1 MKIGI
6 FLPNATFDLPGSPEV
21 GGIETFSFTVGEALQ
36 KLGHDVVLFGG
47 APKAGRTH
55 RTTTLTL
62 ELHPY
67 WETRSIPDLGTR
79 FQRLVQ
85 RLHFAWSI
93 RQAWKKHRC
102 DLVLLAKPFDWPVV
116 WWWKKSRP
124 DLRVIM
130 GFHGTDFFAGDRR
143 FYHAVDAAFAVS
155 PRVADLAEEHV
166 GVRPA
171 LIPNPV
177 DVDFFSPGA
186 TLATPIKTLGDPW
199 RLVSSGRLV
208 GWKGFANLI
217 EAIAQLRDKHGI
229 VATLDLAGEGPER
242 AALESQIARLQ
253 LGGVVKLRGLLDAPA
268 LCDLLRQSELYVL
281 PSIGLEAFSIS
292 ALEAACVGL
301 PLLLSDQVGLAQFL
315 DPADYASYP
324 AREVDALVSRF
335 LDLHAH
341 RGADDR
347 AARHA
352 RIRAKFSAE
361 RTARQILGLVENG
374 ASSSRRLL
382 YLYPEE
388 WTGRR
393 AREVHT
399 LSTCVALARSGWRVT
414 LLTAGGLE
422 DLRAHAQEVVGGAE
436 MQGLELA
443 ALSRSIGP
451 IRSAGIF
458 GFHFRRWLRCR
469 APFDKAFTIHL
480 KGAGMLQRANVPY
493 LFEAHE
499 IFAETPRGSENA
511 QRALEE
517 SEQAALSGAAWR
529 VATSEALAEA
539 LRKRYSLRNDFTI
552 VPNAGEPPL
561 VKSVA
566 KADGPVVYCGSIAD
580 WKGLELAIE
589 GARLAGIPLRV
600 VGGTEAEWRALGQHC
615 EVRAVEWKAR
625 VPLADIPQ
633 ALAGARAGLIPTRPE
648 TGSGRYSCPMKLF
661 DYARC
666 GLPVVSSALSALQSL
681 HLGTWCALV
690 KQPDAESWAEALR
703 AIRFDS
709 GQSDAARRWAA
720 DHTWDERARCLG
732 VVLTSPTI
740 ITITART

>member
-47 APKAGRTH
+47 TPKAGRTH
-55 RTTTLTL
+55 RATTLTL

-93 RQAWKKHRC
+93 RHAWQQHHC
-102 DLVLLAKPFDWPVV
+102 DLVLLAKPFDWPVA

-124 DLRVIM
+124 GLRVIM

-143 FYHAVDAAFAVS
+143 FYKAVDAAFAVS
-155 PRVADLAEEHV
+155 PRVADLAEEHI
-166 GVRPA
+166 GTRPA

-177 DVDFFSPGA
+177 DVDFFSPGPA
-186 TLATPIKTLGDPW
+186 PTLAPGDSW

-208 GWKGFANLI
+208 GWKGFAHLI
-217 EAIAQLRDKHGI
+217 EAVAQLRDKHAI
-229 VATLDLAGEGPER
+229 AATLDLAGEGPER

-253 LGGVVKLRGLLDAPA
+253 LGDAVKLHGLLDAPA
-268 LCDLLRQSELYVL
+268 LRDLLRLADLYVL

-315 DPADYASYP
+315 DPADYTSYP
-324 AREVDALVSRF
+324 ARDVDALVACLFER
-335 LDLHAH
+335 LVDLLAR
-341 RGADDR
+341 RGGDDR
-347 AARHA
+347 ATRHA

-361 RTARQILGLVENG
+361 RTARQILEVVEG
-374 ASSSRRLL
+374 AASSRRLL

-399 LSTCVALARSGWRVT
+399 LSTCVALARFGWRVT
-414 LLTAGGLE
+414 LLTAGGLPE
-422 DLRAHAQEVVGGAE
+422 LRAHLREIAGAAE
-436 MQGLELA
+436 WPGLELV
-443 ALSRSIGP
+443 ALARSLGP
-451 IRSAGIF
+451 IRSAGVF
-458 GFHFRRWLRCR
+458 GFRFRRWLRDR
-469 APFDKAFTIHL
+469 VPFAQAFTIHL
-480 KGAGMLQRANVPY
+480 KAAATLRDVGIPY

-499 IFAETPRGSENA
+499 IFAETLRPDAKA
-511 QRALEE
+511 QRDLEGAE
-517 SEQAALSGAAWR
+517 RAALAGATWR
-529 VATSEALAEA
+529 VATSAALADA
-539 LRKRYSLRNDFTI
+539 LCARYGLRKDFVI
-552 VPNAGEPPL
+552 VPNAGQEAL
-561 VKSVA
+561 AESVGLPE
-566 KADGPVVYCGSIAD
+566 GPFVYCGSIAD

-589 GARLAGIPLRV
+589 GARLAGVPLHV
-600 VGGTEAEWRALGQHC
+600 IGGTEGEWRALGEHC
-615 EVRAVEWKAR
+615 DIRAASWQPR
-625 VPLADIPQ
+625 VALAGIPA

-666 GLPVVSSALSALQSL
+666 GLPVVSTALPALQSL
-681 HLGTWCALV
+681 HVGAWCALV
-690 KQPDAESWAEALR
+690 KQPVVESWAEALR
-703 AIRFDS
+703 AFRFDR
-709 GQSDAARRWAA
+709 GHSDAALRWAA
-720 DHTWDERARCLG
+720 DHTWEGRARRLD
-732 VVLTSPTI
+732 VVLKSPTI
-740 ITITART
+740 TIAART